1 MALPVDNQESLL
13 QELDFNRIL
22 GAPLSACVNAQ
33 EEAAQAT
40 LQYLNEVVF
49 TQAGDDDSSLE
60 PVTVSF
66 YFESAG
72 QVHRIV
78 MPLLLIVPVPYLQID
93 RVDLTF
99 QATVTESH
107 MNHDTR
113 KLSLKAKYSAP
124 GDSAEVSKETKA
136 EYMNK
141 RCIDI
146 NLSVTSADMPMGI
159 SKLLEIFNNQLVEV
173 KPDEPE
179 VLPEPTPAEKPKPAE
194 LPTENKPATPPASNE
209 EKHEPPAPQPTTST
223 TPKSDKE
230 EKKEEQKPEEPKT
243 EEVKQ
248 PEMKYNILLLGK
260 ITNAQKSDILNIVS
274 RYCRSSYKL
283 SPSALNNIL
292 KAKKHTIPVEDT
304 PENVK
309 TIIDALKQKKIAASA
324 IEV

>member
-49 TQAGDDDSSLE
+49 TQAGDDDSCLE

-99 QATVTESH
+99 QATVTESR

-179 VLPEPTPAEKPKPAE
+179 VLPEPTPAEKPKPTE
-194 LPTENKPATPPASNE
+194 QPTENKPATP
-209 EKHEPPAPQPTTST
+209 T
-223 TPKSDKE
+223 TPKPEKE

-283 SPSALNNIL
+283 LPSALNNIL

-304 PENVK
+304 LENVK

-324 IEV
+324 VEV

>member
-194 LPTENKPATPPASNE
+194 QPTEKKPATP
-209 EKHEPPAPQPTTST
+209 T
-223 TPKSDKE
+223 TPKPDKE

-304 PENVK
+304 QENVK

-324 IEV
+324 VEV

>member
-99 QATVTESH
+99 QATVTESR

-194 LPTENKPATPPASNE
+194 QHTENKPATP
-209 EKHEPPAPQPTTST
+209 T
-223 TPKSDKE
+223 TPKPEKD

-283 SPSALNNIL
+283 SPSALNNIM

-304 PENVK
+304 QENVK

-324 IEV
+324 VEV

>member
-33 EEAAQAT
+33 EEAVQAT

-99 QATVTESH
+99 QATVTESR

-194 LPTENKPATPPASNE
+194 QPTENKPATP
-209 EKHEPPAPQPTTST
+209 T
-223 TPKSDKE
+223 TPNPEKE
-230 EKKEEQKPEEPKT
+230 KKKEEQKPEEPKT

-304 PENVK
+304 QENVK

-324 IEV
+324 VEV

>member
-66 YFESAG
+66 YFESGG

-99 QATVTESH
+99 QATVTESR

-124 GDSAEVSKETKA
+124 GDSAEVSNETKA

-194 LPTENKPATPPASNE
+194 QPTDNKPAAPPASNE
-209 EKHEPPAPQPTTST
+209 KKPESSAPQPTVPE
-223 TPKSDKE
+223 TPKDE
-230 EKKEEQKPEEPKT
+230 KEEQKPEEPKT

-274 RYCRSSYKL
+274 RYCRSGYKL
-283 SPSALNNIL
+283 APSALNNIL

-304 PENVK
+304 QENVK
-309 TIIDALKQKKIAASA
+309 TIIDALKQKKISASA
-324 IEV
+324 VEV

>member
-49 TQAGDDDSSLE
+49 TQTGDDDSSLE

-99 QATVTESH
+99 QATVTESR

-179 VLPEPTPAEKPKPAE
+179 VLPEPKPAEKPKPTE
-194 LPTENKPATPPASNE
+194 QPTENKPATP
-209 EKHEPPAPQPTTST
+209 T
-223 TPKSDKE
+223 TPKPEKE

-304 PENVK
+304 QENVK

-324 IEV
+324 VEV

>member
-13 QELDFNRIL
+13 QEIDFNRIL

-99 QATVTESH
+99 QATVTESR

-173 KPDEPE
+173 KPDKPE

-194 LPTENKPATPPASNE
+194 QPTEKKPA
-209 EKHEPPAPQPTTST
+209 TST
-223 TPKSDKE
+223 TPKPEKE

-260 ITNAQKSDILNIVS
+260 ITNTQKSDILNIVS

-304 PENVK
+304 QENVK

>member
-49 TQAGDDDSSLE
+49 TQTGDDDSSLE

-99 QATVTESH
+99 QATVTESR

-179 VLPEPTPAEKPKPAE
+179 VLPEPTPAEKPKPTE
-194 LPTENKPATPPASNE
+194 QPTENK
-209 EKHEPPAPQPTTST
+209 PTTST
-223 TPKSDKE
+223 TPKPEKE

-248 PEMKYNILLLGK
+248 PEMKYNILLL
-260 ITNAQKSDILNIVS
+260 A
-274 RYCRSSYKL
+274 R
-283 SPSALNNIL
+283 
-292 KAKKHTIPVEDT
+292 
-304 PENVK
+304 
-309 TIIDALKQKKIAASA
+309 
-324 IEV
+324 

>member
-66 YFESAG
+66 YFESGG

-99 QATVTESH
+99 QATVTESRI
-107 MNHDTR
+107 NHDTR

-124 GDSAEVSKETKA
+124 GDSAEVSNETKA

-179 VLPEPTPAEKPKPAE
+179 VLPEPTPTEKPKPAE
-194 LPTENKPATPPASNE
+194 QPTENKPAAPPASNE
-209 EKHEPPAPQPTTST
+209 KKPEPSAPQPTVPE
-223 TPKSDKE
+223 TPKDEKE
-230 EKKEEQKPEEPKT
+230 EPKPEEPKT

-274 RYCRSSYKL
+274 RYCRSGYKL
-283 SPSALNNIL
+283 APSALNNIL

-304 PENVK
+304 QENVK
-309 TIIDALKQKKIAASA
+309 TIIDALKQKKISASA
-324 IEV
+324 VEV

>member
-99 QATVTESH
+99 QATVTESR

-194 LPTENKPATPPASNE
+194 QPTENKPATP
-209 EKHEPPAPQPTTST
+209 T
-223 TPKSDKE
+223 TPKPEKE
-230 EKKEEQKPEEPKT
+230 EKKEEQKPQEPKT

-283 SPSALNNIL
+283 SPSALNNIM

-304 PENVK
+304 QENVK

-324 IEV
+324 VEA

>member
-194 LPTENKPATPPASNE
+194 QPTEKKPA
-209 EKHEPPAPQPTTST
+209 TST
-223 TPKSDKE
+223 TPKPEKE
-230 EKKEEQKPEEPKT
+230 EKKEEQKPEESKT

>member
-49 TQAGDDDSSLE
+49 TQAGDNDSSLE

-99 QATVTESH
+99 QATVTESR

-179 VLPEPTPAEKPKPAE
+179 VLPEPTPAEKPKPTE
-194 LPTENKPATPPASNE
+194 QPTENKPATP
-209 EKHEPPAPQPTTST
+209 T
-223 TPKSDKE
+223 TPKPEKE

-283 SPSALNNIL
+283 SPSALNNIM

-304 PENVK
+304 QENVK

-324 IEV
+324 VEV

>member
-49 TQAGDDDSSLE
+49 TQTGDDDSSLE

-99 QATVTESH
+99 QATVTESR

-113 KLSLKAKYSAP
+113 MLSLKAKYSAP

-179 VLPEPTPAEKPKPAE
+179 VLPEPTPAEKPKPTE
-194 LPTENKPATPPASNE
+194 QPTENKPATP
-209 EKHEPPAPQPTTST
+209 TTHK
-223 TPKSDKE
+223 PEKE

-304 PENVK
+304 QENVK

-324 IEV
+324 VEV

>member
-66 YFESAG
+66 YFESGG

-99 QATVTESH
+99 QATVTESR

-124 GDSAEVSKETKA
+124 GDSAEVSNETKA

-179 VLPEPTPAEKPKPAE
+179 VLPEPTPTEKPKPE
-194 LPTENKPATPPASNE
+194 GQPTDNKPVAPPASNE
-209 EKHEPPAPQPTTST
+209 KKSKPSTPQPTAPE
-223 TPKSDKE
+223 TPKPEKE
-230 EKKEEQKPEEPKT
+230 EPKPEEPNT

-248 PEMKYNILLLGK
+248 PETKYNILLLGK

-274 RYCRSSYKL
+274 KYCRSGYKL
-283 SPSALNNIL
+283 APSALNNIL

-304 PENVK
+304 QENVK
-309 TIIDALKQKKIAASA
+309 TIIDALKQKKISASA
-324 IEV
+324 VEV

>member
-99 QATVTESH
+99 QATVTESR

-194 LPTENKPATPPASNE
+194 QPTEKKPA
-209 EKHEPPAPQPTTST
+209 TST
-223 TPKSDKE
+223 TPKPEKE

-248 PEMKYNILLLGK
+248 PEMYYNILLLGK

-304 PENVK
+304 QENVK

-324 IEV
+324 VEV

>member
-99 QATVTESH
+99 QATVTESR

-124 GDSAEVSKETKA
+124 GDSAEVSNETKA

-179 VLPEPTPAEKPKPAE
+179 VLPEPTPAEKPKPTE
-194 LPTENKPATPPASNE
+194 QPTENNPATPP
-209 EKHEPPAPQPTTST
+209 
-223 TPKSDKE
+223 TPKPEKE

-283 SPSALNNIL
+283 SPSALNNIM

-304 PENVK
+304 QENVK

-324 IEV
+324 VEV

>member
-194 LPTENKPATPPASNE
+194 QPTEKKPATP
-209 EKHEPPAPQPTTST
+209 T
-223 TPKSDKE
+223 TPKPEKE

-304 PENVK
+304 QENVK

>member
-99 QATVTESH
+99 QTTVTESR

-194 LPTENKPATPPASNE
+194 QPTEKKPATP
-209 EKHEPPAPQPTTST
+209 T
-223 TPKSDKE
+223 TPKPEKE

-304 PENVK
+304 QENVK

>member
-13 QELDFNRIL
+13 QEIDFNRIL

-99 QATVTESH
+99 QATVTESR

-194 LPTENKPATPPASNE
+194 QPTEKKPATP
-209 EKHEPPAPQPTTST
+209 T
-223 TPKSDKE
+223 TPKPEKE

-260 ITNAQKSDILNIVS
+260 ITNTQKSDILNIVS

>member
-99 QATVTESH
+99 QATVTESR
-107 MNHDTR
+107 MNHATR

-179 VLPEPTPAEKPKPAE
+179 VLPEPTPAEKPKPTE
-194 LPTENKPATPPASNE
+194 QPTEKKPATP
-209 EKHEPPAPQPTTST
+209 T
-223 TPKSDKE
+223 TPKPEKE

-304 PENVK
+304 QENVK

-324 IEV
+324 VAV

>member
-72 QVHRIV
+72 QFHRIV

-93 RVDLTF
+93 RIDLTF
-99 QATVTESH
+99 QATVTESR

-194 LPTENKPATPPASNE
+194 QCTDKKPTPPASKE
-209 EKHEPPAPQPTTST
+209 EKPELPDPQSPAST
-223 TPKSDKE
+223 TPKSE
-230 EKKEEQKPEEPKT
+230 REEQKPQEPKT

-304 PENVK
+304 QENVK

-324 IEV
+324 VEV

>member
-66 YFESAG
+66 YFESGG

-99 QATVTESH
+99 QATVTESR

-124 GDSAEVSKETKA
+124 GDSAEVSNETKA

-194 LPTENKPATPPASNE
+194 QPTDNKPAAPPASNE
-209 EKHEPPAPQPTTST
+209 EKPESSAPQPTAPE
-223 TPKSDKE
+223 TPKDE
-230 EKKEEQKPEEPKT
+230 KEEQKPEEPKT

-274 RYCRSSYKL
+274 KYCRSGYKL
-283 SPSALNNIL
+283 APSALNNIL

-304 PENVK
+304 QENVK
-309 TIIDALKQKKIAASA
+309 TIIDALKQKKISASA
-324 IEV
+324 VEV

>member
-99 QATVTESH
+99 QATVTESR

-194 LPTENKPATPPASNE
+194 QPTENKPATP
-209 EKHEPPAPQPTTST
+209 T
-223 TPKSDKE
+223 TPKPEKE

-248 PEMKYNILLLGK
+248 PEMKYNILLAGQDNQRTEVRHTQHRKQVLPLELQALALS
-260 ITNAQKSDILNIVS
+260 AQQ
-274 RYCRSSYKL
+274 
-283 SPSALNNIL
+283 
-292 KAKKHTIPVEDT
+292 HTEG
-304 PENVK
+304 
-309 TIIDALKQKKIAASA
+309 
-324 IEV
+324 

>member
-99 QATVTESH
+99 QATVTESR

-124 GDSAEVSKETKA
+124 GDSAEESKETKA

-194 LPTENKPATPPASNE
+194 QPTENKPATP
-209 EKHEPPAPQPTTST
+209 T
-223 TPKSDKE
+223 TPKPEKE

-248 PEMKYNILLLGK
+248 PEIKYNILLLGK

-304 PENVK
+304 QENVK
-309 TIIDALKQKKIAASA
+309 AIIDALKQKKIAASA
-324 IEV
+324 VEV

>member
-78 MPLLLIVPVPYLQID
+78 MPLLLIVPIPYLQID

-99 QATVTESH
+99 QATVTESR

-194 LPTENKPATPPASNE
+194 QPTEKKPATP
-209 EKHEPPAPQPTTST
+209 T
-223 TPKSDKE
+223 TPKPDKE
-230 EKKEEQKPEEPKT
+230 EKKEEQKPEESKT

-292 KAKKHTIPVEDT
+292 KAKKHTIPVDDT

-324 IEV
+324 VEV

>member
-66 YFESAG
+66 YFESGG

-99 QATVTESH
+99 QATVTESR

-124 GDSAEVSKETKA
+124 GDSAEVSNETKA

-194 LPTENKPATPPASNE
+194 QPTENKPAAPPASNE
-209 EKHEPPAPQPTTST
+209 KKPEPSAPQPTAPE
-223 TPKSDKE
+223 TPKPEKE
-230 EKKEEQKPEEPKT
+230 EPKPEEPKT

-274 RYCRSSYKL
+274 RYCRSGYKL

-304 PENVK
+304 QENVK
-309 TIIDALKQKKIAASA
+309 AIIDALKQKKISASA
-324 IEV
+324 VEV

>member
-66 YFESAG
+66 YFESGG

-99 QATVTESH
+99 QATVTESR

-124 GDSAEVSKETKA
+124 GDSAEVSNETKA

-179 VLPEPTPAEKPKPAE
+179 VLPEPTPTEKPKPAE
-194 LPTENKPATPPASNE
+194 QPTDNKPAAPPASNE
-209 EKHEPPAPQPTTST
+209 KKPEPSAPQPTAPE
-223 TPKSDKE
+223 TPKDE
-230 EKKEEQKPEEPKT
+230 KEEQKTEEPKT

-274 RYCRSSYKL
+274 KYCRSGYKL
-283 SPSALNNIL
+283 APSALNNIL

-304 PENVK
+304 QENVK
-309 TIIDALKQKKIAASA
+309 TIIDALKQKKISASA
-324 IEV
+324 VEV

>member
-78 MPLLLIVPVPYLQID
+78 MPLLLIVPVPYLQMD

-194 LPTENKPATPPASNE
+194 QPTEKKPA
-209 EKHEPPAPQPTTST
+209 TST
-223 TPKSDKE
+223 TPKPEKE

-260 ITNAQKSDILNIVS
+260 ITNTQKSDILNIVS

>member
-93 RVDLTF
+93 RIDLTF
-99 QATVTESH
+99 QATVTESR

-179 VLPEPTPAEKPKPAE
+179 VLPEPTPTEKPKPAE
-194 LPTENKPATPPASNE
+194 QPTENKPATP
-209 EKHEPPAPQPTTST
+209 T
-223 TPKSDKE
+223 TPKPEKE
-230 EKKEEQKPEEPKT
+230 EKKEEQKPEELKT

-283 SPSALNNIL
+283 SPSALNNIM

-304 PENVK
+304 QENVK

-324 IEV
+324 VEV

>member
-179 VLPEPTPAEKPKPAE
+179 VLPEPTPAEKPKPTE
-194 LPTENKPATPPASNE
+194 QPTENK
-209 EKHEPPAPQPTTST
+209 PTTST
-223 TPKSDKE
+223 TPKPEKE

-283 SPSALNNIL
+283 SPSALNNIM

-304 PENVK
+304 QENVK

-324 IEV
+324 VEV

>member
-93 RVDLTF
+93 RIDLTF
-99 QATVTESH
+99 QATVTESR

-141 RCIDI
+141 RCIYI

-179 VLPEPTPAEKPKPAE
+179 VLPEPKPAEKPKPAE
-194 LPTENKPATPPASNE
+194 RPTENKPATP
-209 EKHEPPAPQPTTST
+209 T
-223 TPKSDKE
+223 TPKPEKE

-274 RYCRSSYKL
+274 RYCRSSYEL
-283 SPSALNNIL
+283 SPSALNNIM

-304 PENVK
+304 LENVK

-324 IEV
+324 VEV

>member
-49 TQAGDDDSSLE
+49 TQAGVDDSSLE

-99 QATVTESH
+99 QATVTESR

-194 LPTENKPATPPASNE
+194 QPTENKPTTP
-209 EKHEPPAPQPTTST
+209 T
-223 TPKSDKE
+223 TPKPEKE

-283 SPSALNNIL
+283 SPSALNNIM

-304 PENVK
+304 QENVK
-309 TIIDALKQKKIAASA
+309 TIIDALKQKKIAATA
-324 IEV
+324 VEL

>member
-49 TQAGDDDSSLE
+49 TQAGDDDFSLE

-72 QVHRIV
+72 QVPRIV

-93 RVDLTF
+93 RIDLTF
-99 QATVTESH
+99 QATVTESR

-124 GDSAEVSKETKA
+124 GDSAEVSNETKA

-179 VLPEPTPAEKPKPAE
+179 VLPEPTPAEKPKPTE
-194 LPTENKPATPPASNE
+194 QPTENK
-209 EKHEPPAPQPTTST
+209 PTTST
-223 TPKSDKE
+223 TPKPEKE

-304 PENVK
+304 QENVK

-324 IEV
+324 VEV

>member
-13 QELDFNRIL
+13 QEIDFNRIL

-99 QATVTESH
+99 QATVTESR

-194 LPTENKPATPPASNE
+194 QPTEKKPATP
-209 EKHEPPAPQPTTST
+209 T
-223 TPKSDKE
+223 TPKPDKE
-230 EKKEEQKPEEPKT
+230 EKKEEQKPEESKT

-260 ITNAQKSDILNIVS
+260 ITNTQKSDILNIVS

-304 PENVK
+304 QENVK

>member
-99 QATVTESH
+99 QATVTESR

-146 NLSVTSADMPMGI
+146 NLSVTSVDMPMGI

-194 LPTENKPATPPASNE
+194 QPTEKKPA
-209 EKHEPPAPQPTTST
+209 TST
-223 TPKSDKE
+223 TPKPEKE

-260 ITNAQKSDILNIVS
+260 ITNTQKSDILNIVS

>member
-99 QATVTESH
+99 QATVTESR

-194 LPTENKPATPPASNE
+194 QPTEKKPATP
-209 EKHEPPAPQPTTST
+209 T
-223 TPKSDKE
+223 TPKPEKE
-230 EKKEEQKPEEPKT
+230 EKKEEKKPEEPKT

-304 PENVK
+304 QENVK

>member
-99 QATVTESH
+99 QATVTESR

-179 VLPEPTPAEKPKPAE
+179 VLPEPTPAEKPKPTE
-194 LPTENKPATPPASNE
+194 QPTENKPTTP
-209 EKHEPPAPQPTTST
+209 T
-223 TPKSDKE
+223 TPKPEKE

-248 PEMKYNILLLGK
+248 PEKKYNILLLGK
-260 ITNAQKSDILNIVS
+260 ITNAQKSDILNIIS

-304 PENVK
+304 QENVK

-324 IEV
+324 VEV

>member
-66 YFESAG
+66 YFESGG

-99 QATVTESH
+99 QATVTESR

-124 GDSAEVSKETKA
+124 GDSAEVSNETKA

-194 LPTENKPATPPASNE
+194 QPTDNKPAAPPASNE
-209 EKHEPPAPQPTTST
+209 EKPKPPTPQPTAPE
-223 TPKSDKE
+223 TPKDE
-230 EKKEEQKPEEPKT
+230 KEEQKPEEPKT

-274 RYCRSSYKL
+274 KYCRSGYKL
-283 SPSALNNIL
+283 APSALNNIL

-304 PENVK
+304 QENVK
-309 TIIDALKQKKIAASA
+309 TIIDALRQKKISASA
-324 IEV
+324 VEV

>member
-78 MPLLLIVPVPYLQID
+78 LPLLLIVPVPYLQID
-93 RVDLTF
+93 RIDLTF
-99 QATVTESH
+99 QATVTESR

-179 VLPEPTPAEKPKPAE
+179 VLPEPKPAEKPKPTE
-194 LPTENKPATPPASNE
+194 QPTENKPATP
-209 EKHEPPAPQPTTST
+209 T
-223 TPKSDKE
+223 TPKPEKE

-304 PENVK
+304 QENVK

-324 IEV
+324 VEV

>member
-66 YFESAG
+66 YFESGG

-99 QATVTESH
+99 QATVTESR

-124 GDSAEVSKETKA
+124 GDSAEVSNETKA

-194 LPTENKPATPPASNE
+194 QPTENKPAVPPASNE
-209 EKHEPPAPQPTTST
+209 KKPEPSAPHPTAPE
-223 TPKSDKE
+223 TPKDEKE
-230 EKKEEQKPEEPKT
+230 EPKTEEPKT

-248 PEMKYNILLLGK
+248 PETKYNILLLGK

-274 RYCRSSYKL
+274 RYCRSGYKL

-304 PENVK
+304 QENVK
-309 TIIDALKQKKIAASA
+309 TIIDALKQKKISASA
-324 IEV
+324 VEV